1 MSELDAYKARS
12 LLLGEMRAARGIS
25 RSRMAM
31 ELHMT
36 LPAYLAAERGE
47 RPIPL
52 SKVDNTIKA
61 KTSEE
66 KQKYVS
72 LLTQD

>member
-1 MSELDAYKARS
+1 MSELDAYKALS

-36 LPAYLAAERGE
+36 LPAYLAAERGG
-47 RPIPL
+47 RPISL
-52 SKVDNTIKA
+52 SKVENIFKA
-61 KTSEE
+61 MTPGE
-66 KQKYVS
+66 KQKYAS